1 LQEIK
6 TQGLDCKTSKCQ
18 GSKRK
23 WPLTSALFIFFTRK
37 QEENGCLY
45 CIKIHATAW
54 HSLVIKTREG
64 EPVRGGGEEKKK
76 NCRSS
81 VSSQG
86 NRGGHGERP
95 RAVEEESSQSSITF
109 LFFFCCQRGVNT
121 GNQQDARTGEL
132 GGESE
137 PPGEREREREKEAN
151 ETNQKKTQETEQT
164 EGKQRDREEKNKN
177 VLTGGLGKRKTQE
190 TESVSTISSPSS
202 ATLRPLGI
210 QTGEE
215 PPSLLFRPP
224 SSSTI
229 VFIFL

>member
-64 EPVRGGGEEKKK
+64 EPVRGGRREVKKTVVPLFLLKETEEATERDHEQWRKKAASPPSRF
-76 NCRSS
+76 C
-81 VSSQG
+81 
-86 NRGGHGERP
+86 
-95 RAVEEESSQSSITF
+95 
-109 LFFFCCQRGVNT
+109 FFCCQRGVNT
-121 GNQQDARTGEL
+121 GNQQDVRTGEL

-137 PPGEREREREKEAN
+137 PPGEREREKEAN
-151 ETNQKKTQETEQT
+151 ETNQKKRKRQN
-164 EGKQRDREEKNKN
+164 KRREN
-177 VLTGGLGKRKTQE
+177 R
-190 TESVSTISSPSS
+190 
-202 ATLRPLGI
+202 
-210 QTGEE
+210 
-215 PPSLLFRPP
+215 
-224 SSSTI
+224 
-229 VFIFL
+229 

>member
-64 EPVRGGGEEKKK
+64 EPVRRGRNHKEEKKRQTREKEKLGEKRKKK
-76 NCRSS
+76 NCCSS

-86 NRGGHGERP
+86 NRGGHRERP
-95 RAVEEESSQSSITF
+95 RAAEEESSQSSITF
-109 LFFFCCQRGVNT
+109 PFLCFQRGVNT
-121 GNQQDARTGEL
+121 GNQ
-132 GGESE
+132 
-137 PPGEREREREKEAN
+137 
-151 ETNQKKTQETEQT
+151 
-164 EGKQRDREEKNKN
+164 
-177 VLTGGLGKRKTQE
+177 
-190 TESVSTISSPSS
+190 
-202 ATLRPLGI
+202 
-210 QTGEE
+210 
-215 PPSLLFRPP
+215 
-224 SSSTI
+224 
-229 VFIFL
+229 